1 MGVVDTTKSRESDMP
16 TTDERLEAL
25 EAQAADIVDVQK
37 RIVCLL
43 HILSVN
49 GRLPKSAVAELWV
62 EVDC

>member
-1 MGVVDTTKSRESDMP
+1 MP